1 MFASFRF
8 QSNTSNLVLFHKT
21 CVYECYAGIYR
32 MICSRQEWSERN
44 RALILCV
51 QKFMKILRPAPNT
64 HRELNISS
72 LQLFRVAAIWAIY
85 YIRRCRYSPA
95 VSPAYRSHTHMT
107 KRIKQ
112 SKAYYITR
120 NDFNQHPDIWCPAS
134 KKKTFRKYI
143 ASIGSDRK
151 EILGDERDA
160 TFIVI
165 VLETRP
171 QPHSKHIQYEYV
183 AFHEAA
189 GIYRTRIYMHTCVC
203 ALCFPQIR
211 AFSSRAL
218 LSLKNMSF
226 CADTPLQFF
235 FIRQAKYEISG
246 RNRRMES
253 EKR

>member
-1 MFASFRF
+1 
-8 QSNTSNLVLFHKT
+8 
-21 CVYECYAGIYR
+21 
-32 MICSRQEWSERN
+32 
-44 RALILCV
+44 
-51 QKFMKILRPAPNT
+51 
-64 HRELNISS
+64 
-72 LQLFRVAAIWAIY
+72 
-85 YIRRCRYSPA
+85 
-95 VSPAYRSHTHMT
+95 MT

-203 ALCFPQIR
+203 ALCSPQIR

-253 EKR
+253 EKRWRVPKLFRKIGKSWQRRNMRSCVRACFKWEAGNEFSITNFSEYQCT